1 MSHAHEPGARDR
13 AIRLVP
19 PLQDNVVALQAPQS
33 IGRRLR
39 SQWPSLSVLALVLCA
54 VAAIAIDFR
63 WCAWLLATAIAW
75 AFGLRLTLPPRRIGW
90 LEVRRRRTD
99 LVCLGALLLGVVVLA
114 IATPA

>member
-19 PLQDNVVALQAPQS
+19 PLQDNVVPMPQS
-33 IGRRLR
+33 IPRRLR
-39 SQWPSLSVLALVLCA
+39 SQWPSLSVLALVLA
-54 VAAIAIDFR
+54 SVAAIAIDFR
-63 WCAWLLATAIAW
+63 WCAWLLAAAIAW
-75 AFGLRLTLPPRRIGW
+75 AFGLRLTLPKRRIGW

-99 LVCLGALLLGVVVLA
+99 LICLGALLLGVVALA